1 MEREQGRQEA
11 PKERARPKKVLLVT
25 SIVVFLV
32 LVFQL
37 VWFGIVVPKLTLR
50 TVEISGLYGYTEAEI
65 LGAAGIYE
73 GMMYQQIDEES
84 MRTSILQL
92 AGIRSVDVEK
102 VFPNQLFIRLVPR
115 EVLGL
120 VFMDGQTWCID
131 ETGTVFPQLTSGQLD
146 APVLSGLPFEQRDGT
161 VVVPLGFRQF
171 LNDLNTLKLK
181 EPELY
186 GLFSQFQ
193 FEKLE
198 PAGFQVWV
206 YPEHVVQ
213 RVLISDRFPLD
224 YARYLLRILAMLET
238 QPGIGNPGSID
249 FRTGDVIFTV
259 GGGL

>member
-1 MEREQGRQEA
+1 
-11 PKERARPKKVLLVT
+11 
-25 SIVVFLV
+25 
-32 LVFQL
+32 
-37 VWFGIVVPKLTLR
+37 LR

-161 VVVPLGFRQF
+161 
-171 LNDLNTLKLK
+171 
-181 EPELY
+181 
-186 GLFSQFQ
+186 
-193 FEKLE
+193 
-198 PAGFQVWV
+198 
-206 YPEHVVQ
+206 
-213 RVLISDRFPLD
+213 
-224 YARYLLRILAMLET
+224 
-238 QPGIGNPGSID
+238 
-249 FRTGDVIFTV
+249 
-259 GGGL
+259 